1 MIVFSTLMAQKN
13 IFVDFIFLYTFFLL
27 FSSSRNS
34 FNCYAILLWATKN
47 AVTVTYTNTKQ
58 STVCH
63 LQVPLISILVTCLLC
78 SILSLLLDLETLVQF
93 MSIGT
98 LTAYSFVA
106 ACVILLRYGAVS
118 TSTPSATSKMTVVM
132 DE

>member
-47 AVTVTYTNTKQ
+47 AVTVTYTNTKKVLFATYRSLSYQYWSRVCCVASYPCCLTLKLWCNSCQ
-58 STVCH
+58 S
-63 LQVPLISILVTCLLC
+63 
-78 SILSLLLDLETLVQF
+78 
-93 MSIGT
+93 G
-98 LTAYSFVA
+98 
-106 ACVILLRYGAVS
+106 R
-118 TSTPSATSKMTVVM
+118 
-132 DE
+132 